1 MLVIQIEPRHD
12 IDENN
17 NVITTPG
24 ATLQLEHS
32 LISLQKWESIW
43 HEPWLDQKHE
53 KTREQT
59 ISYIKCMTINKN
71 VADEVYEGITDY
83 QIMQVNAYINNPMT
97 ASTIDEKL
105 GQNQMKKLEH
115 KTTHDS
121 FVSAELIYYWMIA
134 FHIPFDCRKWH
145 LNQLLT
151 LIRVCAA
158 KKEEENAELERET
171 KGTNKV
177 NTNWR
182 ATAQAFKAENARRRA
197 LWHTKG

>member
-1 MLVIQIEPRHD
+1 MIIVVIEPSEE
-12 IDENN
+12 IDDNN
-17 NVITTPG
+17 NIVKIPG

-32 LISLQKWESIW
+32 LISLQKWEAIW
-43 HEPWLDQKHE
+43 QQPWLDNKNQ

-71 VADEVYEGITDY
+71 VSDEVYNNIPDY
-83 QIMQVNAYINNPMT
+83 EINRVNAYINNPMT
-97 ASTIDEKL
+97 ASKIDENL
-105 GQNQMKKLEH
+105 GQSNLKQLQH
-115 KTTHDS
+115 KNTHDS
-121 FVSAELIYYWMIA
+121 FISAELIYYWMIA
-134 FHIPFDCRKWH
+134 FHIPFECRKWH

-171 KGTNKV
+171 KGNKV

-182 ATAQAFKAENARRRA
+182 ATAQSFKAENARRRA

>member
-1 MLVIQIEPRHD
+1 MITVVIEPSEE
-12 IDENN
+12 IDDNN
-17 NVITTPG
+17 NIVKIPG

-32 LISLQKWESIW
+32 LISLQKWEAIW
-43 HEPWLDQKHE
+43 QQPWLDNKNQ

-71 VADEVYEGITDY
+71 ISDEVYNKIPDY
-83 QIMQVNAYINNPMT
+83 EINRVNAYINNPMT
-97 ASTIDEKL
+97 ASKIDENL
-105 GQNQMKKLEH
+105 GQSNLKQLQH
-115 KTTHDS
+115 KNTHDS
-121 FVSAELIYYWMIA
+121 FISAELIYYWMIA
-134 FHIPFDCRKWH
+134 FHIPFECRKWH

-171 KGTNKV
+171 KGNKV

-182 ATAQAFKAENARRRA
+182 ATAQSFKAENARRRA

>member
-1 MLVIQIEPRHD
+1 MIIVVIEPSEE
-12 IDENN
+12 IDDNN
-17 NVITTPG
+17 NIVKIPG

-32 LISLQKWESIW
+32 LISLQKWEAIW
-43 HEPWLDQKHE
+43 QQPWLDNKNQ

-71 VADEVYEGITDY
+71 VSDEVYNKIPDY
-83 QIMQVNAYINNPMT
+83 EINRVNAYINNPMT
-97 ASTIDEKL
+97 ASKIDENL
-105 GQNQMKKLEH
+105 GQSNLKQLQH
-115 KTTHDS
+115 KNTHDS
-121 FVSAELIYYWMIA
+121 FISAELIYYWMIA
-134 FHIPFDCRKWH
+134 FHIPFECRKWH

-171 KGTNKV
+171 KGNKV

-182 ATAQAFKAENARRRA
+182 ETAQSFKAENARRRA

>member
-1 MLVIQIEPRHD
+1 MIIVVIEPSEE
-12 IDENN
+12 IDDNN
-17 NVITTPG
+17 NIVKIPG

-32 LISLQKWESIW
+32 LISLQKWEAIW
-43 HEPWLDQKHE
+43 QQPWLDNKNQ

-71 VADEVYEGITDY
+71 VSDEVYNKIPDY
-83 QIMQVNAYINNPMT
+83 EINRVNAYINNPMT
-97 ASTIDEKL
+97 ASKIDENL
-105 GQNQMKKLEH
+105 GQSNLKQLQH
-115 KTTHDS
+115 KNTHDS
-121 FVSAELIYYWMIA
+121 FISAELIYYWMIA
-134 FHIPFDCRKWH
+134 FHIPFECRKWH

-171 KGTNKV
+171 KGNKV

-182 ATAQAFKAENARRRA
+182 ATAQSFKAENARRRA

>member
-1 MLVIQIEPRHD
+1 MITVVIEPSEE
-12 IDENN
+12 IDDSNN
-17 NVITTPG
+17 IVKIPG

-32 LISLQKWESIW
+32 LISLQKWEAIW
-43 HEPWLDQKHE
+43 QQPWLDNKNQ

-71 VADEVYEGITDY
+71 VSDEVYNKIPDY
-83 QIMQVNAYINNPMT
+83 EINRVNTYINNPMT
-97 ASTIDEKL
+97 ASKIDENL
-105 GQNQMKKLEH
+105 GQSNLKQLQH
-115 KTTHDS
+115 KNTHDS
-121 FVSAELIYYWMIA
+121 FISAELIYYWMIA
-134 FHIPFDCRKWH
+134 FHIPFECRKWH

-171 KGTNKV
+171 KGNKV

-182 ATAQAFKAENARRRA
+182 ATAQSFKAENARRRA

>member
-1 MLVIQIEPRHD
+1 MITVVIEPSEE
-12 IDENN
+12 IDDNN
-17 NVITTPG
+17 NIVKIPG

-32 LISLQKWESIW
+32 LISLQKWEAIW
-43 HEPWLDQKHE
+43 QQPWLDNKNQ

-71 VADEVYEGITDY
+71 VSDEVYNNIPDY
-83 QIMQVNAYINNPMT
+83 EINRVNAYINNPMT
-97 ASTIDEKL
+97 ASKIDENL
-105 GQNQMKKLEH
+105 GQSNLKQLQH
-115 KTTHDS
+115 KNTHDS
-121 FVSAELIYYWMIA
+121 FISAELIYYWMIA
-134 FHIPFDCRKWH
+134 FHIPFECRKWH

-171 KGTNKV
+171 KGNKV

-182 ATAQAFKAENARRRA
+182 ATAQSFKAENARRRA

>member
-1 MLVIQIEPRHD
+1 MITVVIEPSEE
-12 IDENN
+12 IDDNN
-17 NVITTPG
+17 NIVKIPG

-32 LISLQKWESIW
+32 LISLQKWEAIW
-43 HEPWLDQKHE
+43 QQPWLDNKNQ

-71 VADEVYEGITDY
+71 VSDEVYNKIPDY
-83 QIMQVNAYINNPMT
+83 EINRVNAYINNPMT
-97 ASTIDEKL
+97 ASKIDENL
-105 GQNQMKKLEH
+105 GQSNLKQLQH
-115 KTTHDS
+115 KNTHDS
-121 FVSAELIYYWMIA
+121 FISAELIYYWMIA
-134 FHIPFDCRKWH
+134 FHIPFECRKWH

-158 KKEEENAELERET
+158 KKEEENAELEHET
-171 KGTNKV
+171 KGNKV

-182 ATAQAFKAENARRRA
+182 ATAQSFKAENARRRA

>member
-1 MLVIQIEPRHD
+1 MITVVIEPSEE
-12 IDENN
+12 IDDNN
-17 NVITTPG
+17 NIVKIPG

-32 LISLQKWESIW
+32 LISLQKWEAIW
-43 HEPWLDQKHE
+43 QQPWLDNKNQ

-71 VADEVYEGITDY
+71 VSDEVYNKIPDY
-83 QIMQVNAYINNPMT
+83 EINRVNAYINNPMT
-97 ASTIDEKL
+97 ASKIDENL
-105 GQNQMKKLEH
+105 GQSNLKPLQRKN
-115 KTTHDS
+115 THDS
-121 FVSAELIYYWMIA
+121 FISAELIYYWMIA
-134 FHIPFDCRKWH
+134 FHIPFECRKWH

-171 KGTNKV
+171 KGNKV

-182 ATAQAFKAENARRRA
+182 ATAQSFKAENARRRA

>member
-1 MLVIQIEPRHD
+1 MITVVIEPSEE
-12 IDENN
+12 IDDNN
-17 NVITTPG
+17 NIVKIPG

-32 LISLQKWESIW
+32 LISLQKWEAIW
-43 HEPWLDQKHE
+43 QQPWLDNTNQ

-71 VADEVYEGITDY
+71 VSDEVYNKIPDY
-83 QIMQVNAYINNPMT
+83 EINRVNAYINNPMT
-97 ASTIDEKL
+97 ASKIDENL
-105 GQNQMKKLEH
+105 GQSNLKQLQH
-115 KTTHDS
+115 KNTHDS
-121 FVSAELIYYWMIA
+121 FISAELIYYWMIA
-134 FHIPFDCRKWH
+134 FHIPFECRKWH

-171 KGTNKV
+171 KGNKV

-182 ATAQAFKAENARRRA
+182 ATAQSFKAENARRRA
-197 LWHTKG
+197 LWHTTG

>member
-1 MLVIQIEPRHD
+1 MIIVVIEPSEE
-12 IDENN
+12 IDDNN
-17 NVITTPG
+17 NIVKIPG

-32 LISLQKWESIW
+32 LISLQKWEAIW
-43 HEPWLDQKHE
+43 QQPWLDNKNQ

-71 VADEVYEGITDY
+71 VSDEVYNKIPDY
-83 QIMQVNAYINNPMT
+83 EINRVNAYINNPMT
-97 ASTIDEKL
+97 ASKIDENL
-105 GQNQMKKLEH
+105 GQSNLKQLQH
-115 KTTHDS
+115 KNTHDS
-121 FVSAELIYYWMIA
+121 FISAELIYYWMIA
-134 FHIPFDCRKWH
+134 FHIPFECRKWH

-171 KGTNKV
+171 KCNKV

-182 ATAQAFKAENARRRA
+182 ATAQSFKAENARRRA

>member
-1 MLVIQIEPRHD
+1 MIIVVIEPSEE
-12 IDENN
+12 IDDNN
-17 NVITTPG
+17 NIVKIPG

-32 LISLQKWESIW
+32 LISLQKWEAIW
-43 HEPWLDQKHE
+43 QQPWLDNKNQ

-71 VADEVYEGITDY
+71 VSDEVYNKIPDY
-83 QIMQVNAYINNPMT
+83 EINRDNAYINNPMT
-97 ASTIDEKL
+97 ASKIDENL
-105 GQNQMKKLEH
+105 GQSNLKQLQH
-115 KTTHDS
+115 KNTHDS
-121 FVSAELIYYWMIA
+121 FISAELIYYWMIA
-134 FHIPFDCRKWH
+134 FHIPFECRKWH

-171 KGTNKV
+171 KGNKV

-182 ATAQAFKAENARRRA
+182 ATAQSFKAENARRRA

>member
-1 MLVIQIEPRHD
+1 MITVVIEPSEE
-12 IDENN
+12 IDDNN
-17 NVITTPG
+17 NIVKIPG

-32 LISLQKWESIW
+32 LISLQKWEAIW
-43 HEPWLDQKHE
+43 QQPWLDNKNQ

-71 VADEVYEGITDY
+71 VSDEVYNKIPDY
-83 QIMQVNAYINNPMT
+83 EINRVNVYINNPMT
-97 ASTIDEKL
+97 ASKIDENL
-105 GQNQMKKLEH
+105 GQSNLKQLQH
-115 KTTHDS
+115 KNTHDS
-121 FVSAELIYYWMIA
+121 FISAELIYYWMIA
-134 FHIPFDCRKWH
+134 FHIPFECRKWH

-171 KGTNKV
+171 KGNKV

-182 ATAQAFKAENARRRA
+182 ATAQSFKAENARRRA

>member
-1 MLVIQIEPRHD
+1 MIIVVIEPSEE
-12 IDENN
+12 IDDNN
-17 NVITTPG
+17 NIVKIPG

-32 LISLQKWESIW
+32 LISLQKWEAIW
-43 HEPWLDQKHE
+43 QQPWLDDKNQ

-71 VADEVYEGITDY
+71 VSDEVYNKIPDY
-83 QIMQVNAYINNPMT
+83 EINRVNAYINNSMT
-97 ASTIDEKL
+97 ASKIDENL
-105 GQNQMKKLEH
+105 GQSNLKQLQH
-115 KTTHDS
+115 KNTHDS
-121 FVSAELIYYWMIA
+121 FISAELIYYWMIA
-134 FHIPFDCRKWH
+134 FHIPFECRKWH

-171 KGTNKV
+171 KGNKV

-182 ATAQAFKAENARRRA
+182 ATAQSFKAENARRRA

>member
-1 MLVIQIEPRHD
+1 MITVVIEPSEE
-12 IDENN
+12 IDDNN
-17 NVITTPG
+17 NIVKIPG

-32 LISLQKWESIW
+32 LISLQKWEAIW
-43 HEPWLDQKHE
+43 QQPWLDNKNQ

-71 VADEVYEGITDY
+71 VSDEVYNKIPDHEINR
-83 QIMQVNAYINNPMT
+83 VNAYINNPMT
-97 ASTIDEKL
+97 ASKIDENL
-105 GQNQMKKLEH
+105 GQSNLKQLQH
-115 KTTHDS
+115 KNTHDS
-121 FVSAELIYYWMIA
+121 FISAELIYYWMIA
-134 FHIPFDCRKWH
+134 FHIPFECRKWH

-171 KGTNKV
+171 KGNKV

-182 ATAQAFKAENARRRA
+182 ATAQSFKAENARRRA

>member
-1 MLVIQIEPRHD
+1 MITVVIEPSEE
-12 IDENN
+12 IDDNN
-17 NVITTPG
+17 NIVKIPG

-32 LISLQKWESIW
+32 LISLQKWEAIW
-43 HEPWLDQKHE
+43 QQPWLDNKNQ

-71 VADEVYEGITDY
+71 VSDEVYNKISDY
-83 QIMQVNAYINNPMT
+83 EINRVNAYINNPMT
-97 ASTIDEKL
+97 ASKIDENL
-105 GQNQMKKLEH
+105 GQSNLKQLQH
-115 KTTHDS
+115 KNTHDS
-121 FVSAELIYYWMIA
+121 FISAELIYYWMIA
-134 FHIPFDCRKWH
+134 FHIPFECRKWH

-171 KGTNKV
+171 KGNKV

-182 ATAQAFKAENARRRA
+182 ATAQSFKAENAKRRA

>member
-1 MLVIQIEPRHD
+1 MITVVIEPSEE
-12 IDENN
+12 IDDNN
-17 NVITTPG
+17 NIVKIPG

-32 LISLQKWESIW
+32 LISLQKWEAIW
-43 HEPWLDQKHE
+43 QQPWLDNTNQ

-71 VADEVYEGITDY
+71 VSDEVYNKIPDY
-83 QIMQVNAYINNPMT
+83 EINRVNAYINNPMT
-97 ASTIDEKL
+97 ASKIDENL
-105 GQNQMKKLEH
+105 GQSNLKQLQH
-115 KTTHDS
+115 KNTHDS
-121 FVSAELIYYWMIA
+121 FISAELIYYWMIA
-134 FHIPFDCRKWH
+134 FHIPFECRKWH

-171 KGTNKV
+171 KGNKV

-182 ATAQAFKAENARRRA
+182 ATAQSFKAENARRRA

>member
-1 MLVIQIEPRHD
+1 MITVVIEPSEE
-12 IDENN
+12 IDDNN
-17 NVITTPG
+17 NIVKIPG

-32 LISLQKWESIW
+32 LISLQKWEAIW
-43 HEPWLDQKHE
+43 QQPWLDNKNQ

-71 VADEVYEGITDY
+71 VSDEVYNKIPDY
-83 QIMQVNAYINNPMT
+83 EINRVNAYINNPMT
-97 ASTIDEKL
+97 ASKIDENL
-105 GQNQMKKLEH
+105 GQSNLKQLQH
-115 KTTHDS
+115 KNTHDS
-121 FVSAELIYYWMIA
+121 FISAELIYYWMIA
-134 FHIPFDCRKWH
+134 FHIPFECRKWH

-171 KGTNKV
+171 KGNKV

-182 ATAQAFKAENARRRA
+182 ATAQSFKAENAKRRA

>member
-1 MLVIQIEPRHD
+1 MIKVVIESSEE
-12 IDENN
+12 IDDNN
-17 NVITTPG
+17 NIVKIPG

-32 LISLQKWESIW
+32 LISLQKWEAIW
-43 HEPWLDQKHE
+43 QQPWLDNKNQ

-71 VADEVYEGITDY
+71 VSDEVYNKIPDY
-83 QIMQVNAYINNPMT
+83 EINRVNAYINNPMT
-97 ASTIDEKL
+97 ASKIDENL
-105 GQNQMKKLEH
+105 GQSNLKQLQH
-115 KTTHDS
+115 KNTHDS
-121 FVSAELIYYWMIA
+121 FISAELIYYWMIA
-134 FHIPFDCRKWH
+134 FHIPFECRKWH

-171 KGTNKV
+171 KGNKV

-182 ATAQAFKAENARRRA
+182 ATAQSFKAENARRRA

>member
-1 MLVIQIEPRHD
+1 MITVVIEPSEE
-12 IDENN
+12 IDDNN
-17 NVITTPG
+17 NIVKIPG

-32 LISLQKWESIW
+32 LISLQKWEAIW
-43 HEPWLDQKHE
+43 QQPWLDNKNQ

-71 VADEVYEGITDY
+71 VSDEVYNKIPDY
-83 QIMQVNAYINNPMT
+83 EINRVNAYINNPMT
-97 ASTIDEKL
+97 ASKIDENL
-105 GQNQMKKLEH
+105 GQSNLKQLQH
-115 KTTHDS
+115 KNTHDS
-121 FVSAELIYYWMIA
+121 FISAEQIYYWMIA
-134 FHIPFDCRKWH
+134 FHIPFECRKWH

-171 KGTNKV
+171 KGNKV

-182 ATAQAFKAENARRRA
+182 ATAQSFKAENARRRA

>member
-1 MLVIQIEPRHD
+1 MITVVIEPSEE
-12 IDENN
+12 IDDNN
-17 NVITTPG
+17 NIVKIPG

-32 LISLQKWESIW
+32 LISLQKWEAIW
-43 HEPWLDQKHE
+43 QQPWLDNKNQ

-71 VADEVYEGITDY
+71 VSDEVYNKIPDY
-83 QIMQVNAYINNPMT
+83 EINRVNAYINNPMT
-97 ASTIDEKL
+97 ASKIDENL
-105 GQNQMKKLEH
+105 GQSNLKQLQH
-115 KTTHDS
+115 KNTHDS
-121 FVSAELIYYWMIA
+121 FISAELIYYWMIA
-134 FHIPFDCRKWH
+134 FHIPFECRKWH

-171 KGTNKV
+171 KGNKV

-182 ATAQAFKAENARRRA
+182 ATAQSFKAENARRRA

>member
-1 MLVIQIEPRHD
+1 MITVVIEPSEE
-12 IDENN
+12 IDDNN
-17 NVITTPG
+17 NIVKIPG
-24 ATLQLEHS
+24 AMLQLEHS
-32 LISLQKWESIW
+32 LISLQKWEAIW
-43 HEPWLDQKHE
+43 QQPWLDNKNQ

-71 VADEVYEGITDY
+71 VSDEVYNKIPDY
-83 QIMQVNAYINNPMT
+83 EINRVNAYINNPMT
-97 ASTIDEKL
+97 ASKIDENL
-105 GQNQMKKLEH
+105 GQSNLKQLQH
-115 KTTHDS
+115 KNTHDS
-121 FVSAELIYYWMIA
+121 FISAELIYYWMIA
-134 FHIPFDCRKWH
+134 FHIPFECRKWH

-171 KGTNKV
+171 KGNKV

-182 ATAQAFKAENARRRA
+182 ATAQSFKAENARRRA

>member
-1 MLVIQIEPRHD
+1 MIVVVIEPSEE
-12 IDENN
+12 IDDNN
-17 NVITTPG
+17 NIVKIPG

-32 LISLQKWESIW
+32 LISLQKWEAIW
-43 HEPWLDQKHE
+43 QQPWLDNKNQ

-71 VADEVYEGITDY
+71 VSDEVYNKIPDY
-83 QIMQVNAYINNPMT
+83 EINRVNAYINNPMT
-97 ASTIDEKL
+97 ASKIDENL
-105 GQNQMKKLEH
+105 GQSNLKQLQH
-115 KTTHDS
+115 KNTHDS
-121 FVSAELIYYWMIA
+121 FISAELIYYWMIA
-134 FHIPFDCRKWH
+134 FHIPFECRKWH

-158 KKEEENAELERET
+158 KKEEENAELEHET
-171 KGTNKV
+171 KGNKV

-182 ATAQAFKAENARRRA
+182 ATAQSFKAENARRRA

>member
-1 MLVIQIEPRHD
+1 MIKVVIESSEE
-12 IDENN
+12 IDDNN
-17 NVITTPG
+17 NIVKIPG

-32 LISLQKWESIW
+32 LISLQKWEAIW
-43 HEPWLDQKHE
+43 QQPWLDNKNQKTH
-53 KTREQT
+53 EQT

-71 VADEVYEGITDY
+71 VSDEVYNKIPDY
-83 QIMQVNAYINNPMT
+83 EINRVNAYINNPMT
-97 ASTIDEKL
+97 ASKIDENL
-105 GQNQMKKLEH
+105 GQSNLKQLQH
-115 KTTHDS
+115 KNTHDS
-121 FVSAELIYYWMIA
+121 FISAELIYYWMIA
-134 FHIPFDCRKWH
+134 FHIPFECRKWH

-171 KGTNKV
+171 KGNKV

-182 ATAQAFKAENARRRA
+182 ATAQSFKAENARRRA

>member
-1 MLVIQIEPRHD
+1 MIIVVIQPSEE
-12 IDENN
+12 IDDNN
-17 NVITTPG
+17 NIVKIPG

-32 LISLQKWESIW
+32 LISLQKWEAIW
-43 HEPWLDQKHE
+43 QQPWLDNKNQ

-71 VADEVYEGITDY
+71 VSDEVYNKIPDY
-83 QIMQVNAYINNPMT
+83 EINRVNAYINNPMT
-97 ASTIDEKL
+97 ASKIDENL
-105 GQNQMKKLEH
+105 GQSNLKQLQH
-115 KTTHDS
+115 KNTHDS
-121 FVSAELIYYWMIA
+121 FISAELIYYWMIA
-134 FHIPFDCRKWH
+134 FHIPFECRKWH

-171 KGTNKV
+171 KGNKV

-182 ATAQAFKAENARRRA
+182 ATAQSFKAENARRRA

>member
-1 MLVIQIEPRHD
+1 MITVVIEPSEE
-12 IDENN
+12 IDDNN
-17 NVITTPG
+17 NIVKIPG

-32 LISLQKWESIW
+32 LISLQKWEAIW
-43 HEPWLDQKHE
+43 QQPWLDNKNQ

-71 VADEVYEGITDY
+71 VSDEVYNKIPDY
-83 QIMQVNAYINNPMT
+83 EINRVNAYINNPMT
-97 ASTIDEKL
+97 ASKIDENL
-105 GQNQMKKLEH
+105 GQSNLKQLQH
-115 KTTHDS
+115 KNTHDS
-121 FVSAELIYYWMIA
+121 FISAELIYYWMIA
-134 FHIPFDCRKWH
+134 FHIPFECRKWH

-171 KGTNKV
+171 KGNKV
-177 NTNWR
+177 NANWR
-182 ATAQAFKAENARRRA
+182 ATAQSFKAENARRRA

>member
-1 MLVIQIEPRHD
+1 MITVVIEPSEE
-12 IDENN
+12 IDDNN
-17 NVITTPG
+17 NIVKIPG

-32 LISLQKWESIW
+32 LIALQKWEAIW
-43 HEPWLDQKHE
+43 QQPWLDNKNQ

-71 VADEVYEGITDY
+71 VSDEVYNKISDY
-83 QIMQVNAYINNPMT
+83 EINRVNAYINNPMT
-97 ASTIDEKL
+97 ASKIDENL
-105 GQNQMKKLEH
+105 GQSNLKQLQH
-115 KTTHDS
+115 KNTHDS
-121 FVSAELIYYWMIA
+121 FISAELIYYWMIA
-134 FHIPFDCRKWH
+134 FHIPFECRKWH

-171 KGTNKV
+171 KGNKV

-182 ATAQAFKAENARRRA
+182 ATAQSFKAENAKRRA

>member
-1 MLVIQIEPRHD
+1 MITVVIEPSEE
-12 IDENN
+12 IDDNN
-17 NVITTPG
+17 NIVKIPG

-32 LISLQKWESIW
+32 LISLQKWEAIW
-43 HEPWLDQKHE
+43 QQPWLDNKNQ

-71 VADEVYEGITDY
+71 VSDEVYNKIPDY
-83 QIMQVNAYINNPMT
+83 EINRVNAYINNPMT
-97 ASTIDEKL
+97 ASKIDENL
-105 GQNQMKKLEH
+105 GQSNLKQLQH
-115 KTTHDS
+115 KNTHDS
-121 FVSAELIYYWMIA
+121 FISAELIYYWMIA
-134 FHIPFDCRKWH
+134 FHIPFECRKWH
-145 LNQLLT
+145 LNQLQT

-171 KGTNKV
+171 KGNKV

-182 ATAQAFKAENARRRA
+182 ATAQSFKAENARRRA